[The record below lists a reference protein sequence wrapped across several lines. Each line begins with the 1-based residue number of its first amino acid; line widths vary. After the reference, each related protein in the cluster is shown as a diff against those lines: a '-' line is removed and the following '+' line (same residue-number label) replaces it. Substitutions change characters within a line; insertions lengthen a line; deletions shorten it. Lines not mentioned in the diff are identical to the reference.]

1 MHRFLRAGF
10 VPALLLCLTLLTQ
23 PASAEWKT
31 LSYNDAG
38 FRALFPA
45 QPDYSSETM
54 TDLSEPY
61 VLHTYIAQ
69 AGDLFFAVT
78 YGAYP
83 ASYVFDPAAEL
94 KANQD
99 NFNSGVEAR
108 LLTSRQTTYERAAG
122 DTLPALEFMSE
133 SEAFD
138 LKGIVIMDGQK
149 AYMAVAGNKK
159 GIDAADETDR
169 LIGSF
174 RLLPH

>member
-1 MHRFLRAGF
+1 MHRYLRAGF
-10 VPALLLCLTLLTQ
+10 GPALLLCLTLLTQ

-45 QPDYSSETM
+45 KPEYSSETM

-69 AGDLFFAVT
+69 ADGLIFAVT

-83 ASYVFDPAAEL
+83 AGDVFDPTAEL

-99 NFNSGVEAR
+99 NFNSGVKAR

-122 DTLPALEFMSE
+122 DILPALEFMSE
-133 SEAFD
+133 SESLY
-138 LKGIVIMDGQK
+138 LKGIVILDGQK
-149 AYMAVAGNKK
+149 SYMAVAGNKK
-159 GIDAADETDR
+159 GIDAAEETDR

-174 RLLPH
+174 QLLPP